1 MRVRLIGSHATVL
14 AAAIGATLACAP
26 RPAGAPAPAMS
37 DTQLVSVGYGT
48 QSRRDLTGS
57 VSSLSGAD
65 IDRWRATRVEE
76 LLQGRVAG
84 LQVSRTPS
92 GELSVRIRGASS
104 FMSDAEPLF
113 VVDGMPLMTHGI
125 MSAVA
130 GISPQDIE
138 RIDVLK
144 DAGSTAIYGTQ
155 GANGVI
161 LIRTKRHR

>member
-1 MRVRLIGSHATVL
+1 MRVRLSESQATVL
-14 AAAIGATLACAP
+14 AAAIGVTLACGP
-26 RPAGAPAPAMS
+26 RPAAAPAPELE
-37 DTQLVSVGYGT
+37 DGQQVSVGYGT
-48 QSRRDLTGS
+48 QNRRDVTGS
-57 VSSLSGAD
+57 VSSISGAD

-76 LLQGRVAG
+76 LLLGRVAG
-84 LQVSRTPS
+84 LQVSRSPS
-92 GELSVRIRGASS
+92 GELSVRIRGAGS
-104 FMSDAEPLF
+104 FVNDGEPLY

-161 LIRTKRHR
+161 LIRTKRHQ